1 MVIWL
6 IGKSGA
12 GKSEIGKRLYEKLK
26 LKMPNIVYLDGDE
39 LRDAISWDLDHSL
52 EDRHTSEKRRS
63 QLCKLLS
70 DQDISVICAALSNA
84 PNLREWNKQN
94 INNYFEIY
102 LQVEQSVLHERDSK
116 GLYNK
121 YSNKE
126 INNVVGEDIPFHE
139 PENPWITLDNNG
151 EKTPDKIADKIMI
164 AIKKDKMLD

>member
-6 IGKSGA
+6 IGKSSA
-12 GKSEIGKRLYEKLK
+12 GKSEIGKRLYDKLK
-26 LKMPNIVYLDGDE
+26 LKIPNIVYLDGDE
-39 LRDAISWDLDHSL
+39 LRDAISWDLGHSL

-63 QLCKLLS
+63 RLCKLLS

-84 PNLREWNKQN
+84 PDLREWNKQN

-102 LQVEQSVLHERDSK
+102 IQVEQSVLHERDSK

-139 PENPWITLDNNG
+139 PEDPWITLDNNG
-151 EKTPDKIADKIMI
+151 EKTPDKIVDKIMI
-164 AIKKDKMLD
+164 AIKKNKILD

>member
-12 GKSEIGKRLYEKLK
+12 GKSEIGKRLYDKLK
-26 LKMPNIVYLDGDE
+26 LEIPNIVYLDGDE

-63 QLCKLLS
+63 RLCKLLS

-121 YSNKE
+121 YSNKK

-139 PENPWITLDNNG
+139 PENPWITIDNNG
-151 EKTPDKIADKIMI
+151 EKSLNEIVHYISTS
-164 AIKKDKMLD
+164 IKKDKILD

>member
-26 LKMPNIVYLDGDE
+26 LKIPNIVYLDGDE

-52 EDRHTSEKRRS
+52 KDRHTSEKRRS
-63 QLCKLLS
+63 RLCKLLS

-84 PNLREWNKQN
+84 PDLRKWNKQN
-94 INNYFEIY
+94 IKNYF
-102 LQVEQSVLHERDSK
+102 EQSVLHERDSK
-116 GLYNK
+116 GLYHK

-139 PENPWITLDNNG
+139 PENPWITLVNNG
-151 EKTPDKIADKIMI
+151 EKTPDKIVDKIMI
-164 AIKKDKMLD
+164 AIKKDKILD